1 MRHCQGLYT
10 PRTWQIDD
18 WENAKIL
25 CYEHFASKLIRK
37 NKKRIQHHPWWSCL
51 HPTSWVYPILHVKL
65 REVPPPHGSV
75 TCVQFQSERWP
86 RETPHSTAWAK
97 QLSRHMSD
105 NKVLWALATW
115 GIFCCFCSS
124 WDVIWHLFCTSWLKK
139 MHIVFSQRNI
149 GLLFDSTQDK
159 NNSRR
164 KIDWHAN
171 KSHTHTQKKQPG
183 MYRH

>member
-1 MRHCQGLYT
+1 MKYAGVSN
-10 PRTWQIDD
+10 IFKK
-18 WENAKIL
+18 WENTWDTVRAFTHRGPDKYMTEKMRKYSATNIL
-25 CYEHFASKLIRK
+25 HRNLSE
-37 NKKRIQHHPWWSCL
+37 KKKWIQHHPWWSCL

-139 MHIVFSQRNI
+139 CTSFFHSVTLAFSLTALKTKTTV
-149 GLLFDSTQDK
+149 GEK
-159 NNSRR
+159 
-164 KIDWHAN
+164 
-171 KSHTHTQKKQPG
+171 
-183 MYRH
+183 